1 VHALIDACRRGNASE
16 VADLLSD
23 RSALI
28 VDSGHSP
35 QPAAPLAGSV
45 ATALELLALLDT
57 FPARVLAE
65 HDVNGAAGIVVRSN
79 DRVVA
84 VISVGVRAAKV
95 SQLWAV
101 TNPDKLRHWNRK

>member
-1 VHALIDACRRGNASE
+1 
-16 VADLLSD
+16 
-23 RSALI
+23 
-28 VDSGHSP
+28 
-35 QPAAPLAGSV
+35 V